1 MESVRLF
8 FRDAGTLTHINS
20 RHREERGIDTRSLF
34 CTLWLCI
41 SWVTDTNG
49 KPGEEVTG
57 ELDEDGELR
66 GRLGIP
72 RIDGWWVLS
81 YTLRD
86 LALNTLAD
94 AKRSSLNL
102 IGRTVRLKLVAED
115 TTDIPKACQSF
126 VATIHAIA
134 PFLALEDYLKP
145 RIAGIILRP
154 DQLTPGLL
162 QALIGSGVPS
172 SALAQSI
179 LARLGGRPPT
189 NGGSSSNP
197 PGSLGSLLS
206 ALSGITAPLGTSG
219 SAPNTSGG
227 QADDSSSAPQ
237 PSTSE
242 NSGLARRR
250 SMRLRGQPPAGD
262 ARSSN
267 TNMTGTS
274 AAADSSTTSPNPP
287 PGSTFIH
294 VEDRASSALAGAFI
308 QQLVEDIVD
317 PDDPIDNEVS
327 LLRRHIG

>member
-1 MESVRLF
+1 M
-8 FRDAGTLTHINS
+8 
-20 RHREERGIDTRSLF
+20 
-34 CTLWLCI
+34 
-41 SWVTDTNG
+41 
-49 KPGEEVTG
+49 
-57 ELDEDGELR
+57 
-66 GRLGIP
+66 
-72 RIDGWWVLS
+72 
-81 YTLRD
+81 
-86 LALNTLAD
+86 AD

-134 PFLALEDYLKP
+134 PFSALEDYLKP

-162 QALIGSGVPS
+162 QALIGSGLPS
-172 SALAQSI
+172 SALAQNI

-206 ALSGITAPLGTSG
+206 ALSGIAASTGNPA
-219 SAPNTSGG
+219 SAPNPTSA
-227 QADDSSSAPQ
+227 QTDDSSSAAAQ

-242 NSGLARRR
+242 GSGLVRRR

-262 ARSSN
+262 ANLSN
-267 TNMTGTS
+267 TNTSGTGG
-274 AAADSSTTSPNPP
+274 AADLSTTNTGPP
-287 PGSTFIH
+287 PGSTSTH
-294 VEDRASSALAGAFI
+294 VEYGASSALAGAFI

-327 LLRRHIG
+327 ISRTSPEPVSHDP

>member
-1 MESVRLF
+1 MVGPFLYLLN
-8 FRDAGTLTHINS
+8 LTQ
-20 RHREERGIDTRSLF
+20 
-34 CTLWLCI
+34 
-41 SWVTDTNG
+41 
-49 KPGEEVTG
+49 
-57 ELDEDGELR
+57 
-66 GRLGIP
+66 
-72 RIDGWWVLS
+72 
-81 YTLRD
+81 
-86 LALNTLAD
+86 NTATD
-94 AKRSSLNL
+94 AKQSSLKL

-115 TTDIPKACQSF
+115 NTDIPKACQSF

-134 PFLALEDYLKP
+134 PFSALEDYLKP

-189 NGGSSSNP
+189 NSGSSSNP

-206 ALSGITAPLGTSG
+206 ALSGIAASAGTPG
-219 SAPNTSGG
+219 SAPNPSSR
-227 QADDSSSAPQ
+227 QVDDSSSGPAPP

-242 NSGLARRR
+242 GSGLVRRR

-262 ARSSN
+262 AGSSN
-267 TNMTGTS
+267 ANTSGTS
-274 AAADSSTTSPNPP
+274 GAADSSTTNTDPP
-287 PGSTFIH
+287 PGSTSIH

-317 PDDPIDNEVS
+317 PDDPIDNEVRVS
-327 LLRRHIG
+327 RTSPEPVSHHPQGVSDDEGADRTVTLSFDSKW

>member
-1 MESVRLF
+1 M
-8 FRDAGTLTHINS
+8 RDMGNLTHASS
-20 RHREERGIDTRSLF
+20 RHRKERGIDTRSLF
-34 CTLWLCI
+34 CTPRLRV
-41 SWVTDTNG
+41 SWVAYADG
-49 KPGEEVTG
+49 KPCEEATG
-57 ELDEDGELR
+57 EPDEDGDLR
-66 GRLGIP
+66 GRLGVP
-72 RIDGWWVLS
+72 WVDGRWVLS
-81 YTLRD
+81 SFLLYLIQSP
-86 LALNTLAD
+86 LAD
-94 AKRSSLNL
+94 AKRSSLHL

-134 PFLALEDYLKP
+134 PFSALEDYLKP

-206 ALSGITAPLGTSG
+206 ALSGIAASTGTPG
-219 SAPNTSGG
+219 SAPNPSSG
-227 QADDSSSAPQ
+227 QADDSSSAAPQ

-242 NSGLARRR
+242 STGLVRRR
-250 SMRLRGQPPAGD
+250 SMRLRGRAPAGD
-262 ARSSN
+262 AGSSKAN
-267 TNMTGTS
+267 TSGTS
-274 AAADSSTTSPNPP
+274 GAADSSTTSADPL
-287 PGSTFIH
+287 PGSTSIH

-327 LLRRHIG
+327 LSKASPGPMSHSP

>member
-1 MESVRLF
+1 MESYEVVS
-8 FRDAGTLTHINS
+8 AS
-20 RHREERGIDTRSLF
+20 
-34 CTLWLCI
+34 
-41 SWVTDTNG
+41 
-49 KPGEEVTG
+49 PGSM
-57 ELDEDGELR
+57 DGESFPT
-66 GRLGIP
+66 P
-72 RIDGWWVLS
+72 RRPAEPYFEYL
-81 YTLRD
+81 T
-86 LALNTLAD
+86 D

-115 TTDIPKACQSF
+115 TIDIPKACQSF

-134 PFLALEDYLKP
+134 PFSALEDYLKP

-179 LARLGGRPPT
+179 LARLGGRPSA

-206 ALSGITAPLGTSG
+206 ALSGIAASTGTSG
-219 SAPNTSGG
+219 SAPNPSGG
-227 QADDSSSAPQ
+227 QAGDSSSASAPL

-242 NSGLARRR
+242 NSGLVRRR

-262 ARSSN
+262 ARLPN
-267 TNMTGTS
+267 PNMSGAS
-274 AAADSSTTSPNPP
+274 GAADSSTTGIDPP
-287 PGSTFIH
+287 PSSTFIH
-294 VEDRASSALAGAFI
+294 VEDRGSSALAGAFI

-327 LLRRHIG
+327 LFKTSPDTVSHSPQGASDDEGGADRTVTLSFDSK